1 MAKRTQYFIS
11 DEGFLTNENPETKKA
26 TKKRAKKVSSGNL
39 KQRKGKSKT
48 GRTVKNPIGTATTRT
63 AKGQLKTASKSR
75 VDTAKRQAAKSKL
88 KRIGRGFGS
97 RPTGQGYGAARKGPN
112 VKGPP
117 QDVLDEI
124 VEGVLG
130 PAIVGYEVS
139 KNLPV
144 ENFKTIKELERG
156 KMSAGERK
164 VKPLSKDKNK
174 IIRRKKGN
182 QVLRDLKDRD
192 PKKPMTPQEKKDIQ
206 KLKDNLKK
214 DKQKPLTPKQKKL
227 DVNKD
232 GQLEAS
238 DFKNLRKKV
247 VSAMTGGQIVAMMYD
262 D

>member
-1 MAKRTQYFIS
+1 MAKRTQYFVS

-26 TKKRAKKVSSGNL
+26 TKERAKKVSSGNL
-39 KQRKGKSKT
+39 KQKKGASKT
-48 GRTVKNPIGTATTRT
+48 GRTVKNPKVGTATTRT

-88 KRIGRGFGS
+88 KRIGKSIGKNIVGK
-97 RPTGQGYGAARKGPN
+97 PALVGGA
-112 VKGPP
+112 
-117 QDVLDEI
+117 I
-124 VEGVLG
+124 F
-130 PAIVGYEVS
+130 GYEVL
-139 KNLPV
+139 KDTPT
-144 ENFKTIKELERG
+144 EEFKTIKELERG

-182 QVLRDLKDRD
+182 QVLRDLKYRD
-192 PKKPMTPQEKKDIQ
+192 PKKPITPQEKKDIQ

-227 DVNKD
+227 DVDKD

-238 DFKNLRKKV
+238 DFKNLRKAEKV